1 MLTDNLIMLRNLNGF
16 SQEEVA
22 EKIGSSRHAYAKWE
36 KGITIPDIEKC
47 ALLAKVY
54 GTTVDSLIRTETVE
68 GVGILPPAPAGK
80 NIWGSVTINE
90 RGQLVIP
97 KEARRMFGLTG
108 GQRLIVLSDEEGI
121 ALIPAEKFERRIK
134 AVMELASVPNEE
146 EEGNL

>member
-1 MLTDNLIMLRNLNGF
+1 MSTP
-16 SQEEVA
+16 S
-22 EKIGSSRHAYAKWE
+22 
-36 KGITIPDIEKC
+36 T
-47 ALLAKVY
+47 
-54 GTTVDSLIRTETVE
+54 
-68 GVGILPPAPAGK
+68 PPAPAGK

-134 AVMELASVPNEE
+134 EVMELAAAPNEE
-146 EEGNL
+146 EEGNP